1 MRRHRGTPLFVAP
14 EIITAGI
21 AHCAADAWSYGV
33 LVYTLLVGFPPFF
46 MREHGTTRE
55 LEEQARTLAA
65 AAAAP
70 RRAAPAVDVVS
81 RASHRS
87 RAACSGSR
95 RRFGTATRAR
105 CVARCI
111 VRRSERTCG
120 VPLPSHL
127 VAPRA
132 VPAQSQDFIKKLL
145 VVDETGRMT
154 MAGALKHPWLVSS
167 E

>member
-1 MRRHRGTPLFVAP
+1 
-14 EIITAGI
+14 
-21 AHCAADAWSYGV
+21 
-33 LVYTLLVGFPPFF
+33 
-46 MREHGTTRE
+46 
-55 LEEQARTLAA
+55 
-65 AAAAP
+65 
-70 RRAAPAVDVVS
+70 
-81 RASHRS
+81 
-87 RAACSGSR
+87 
-95 RRFGTATRAR
+95 
-105 CVARCI
+105 
-111 VRRSERTCG
+111 